1 MVASLGDF
9 IRVWIMMSLLLL
21 APTLECAPGLPP
33 VRADLEASA
42 TEVKEPLPLGA
53 EPAAVPR
60 GASFELLDHEL
71 RYAGSYG
78 LYATTLAG
86 R

>member
-42 TEVKEPLPLGA
+42 TEDKEPLWY
-53 EPAAVPR
+53 V
-60 GASFELLDHEL
+60 S
-71 RYAGSYG
+71 
-78 LYATTLAG
+78 TTL
-86 R
+86 RQLRLEFRV